1 MTATESEAS
10 TFDRRLDRRQW
21 EIPAWHT
28 GGLSVI
34 ETLPRRCVHE
44 MTIPSGLRDQFGAV
58 AAGALGI
65 LCDSALGYAVM
76 TTVPLPGRN
85 GDVTSP
91 PRAGPSPCG
100 RHHDAEVRRRAAVD
114 R

>member
-28 GGLSVI
+28 GGLSAV

-76 TTVPLPGRN
+76 TTVPLPG
-85 GDVTSP
+85 GMATSHLHLELIRP
-91 PRAGPSPCG
+91 LPADTNVLRI
-100 RHHDAEVRRRAAVD
+100 RRRAALD